1 MFYSDEI
8 LKIAQ
13 TGTANYLKTKVNVV
27 LKPFLYQPI
36 FSLKKQQFF
45 HFPAMNTFNE
55 SLTAVCFKITPIMCH

>member
-36 FSLKKQQFF
+36 FSLKKQQKNFF
-45 HFPAMNTFNE
+45 TF
-55 SLTAVCFKITPIMCH
+55 LQ